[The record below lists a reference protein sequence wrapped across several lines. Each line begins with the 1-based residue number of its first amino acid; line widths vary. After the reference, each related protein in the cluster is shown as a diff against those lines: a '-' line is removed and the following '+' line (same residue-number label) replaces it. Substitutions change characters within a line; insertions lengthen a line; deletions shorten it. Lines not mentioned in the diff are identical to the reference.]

1 MRRRRHRA
9 ALRLVLSLGAML
21 FAGQVLALD
30 GEVTHLSGAVVA
42 RGDAGQTRVLS
53 VRSAVREGDIV
64 ITADNTYARIK
75 WGDGTDIV
83 LRPNTQLKIDA
94 ASYEEG
100 RPQSD
105 SFAISLLKGGLR
117 AVTGLLGKRNP
128 SRFKLSTPMAT
139 VGIRGTHFGALFC
152 NNDCQA
158 IQTVGGEPPAD
169 GLHVDVSDGEIVV
182 TTQAGAQDFRIGDFG
197 YVRNLASLPIL
208 VPPAQGTRI
217 TPPQAVLS
225 LTVGGGSVG
234 RTGDLECRVQ

>member
-1 MRRRRHRA
+1 MRRRRHQAALRA
-9 ALRLVLSLGAML
+9 ALWAGAL
-21 FAGQVLALD
+21 LLAGPALALD
-30 GEVTHLSGAVVA
+30 GQVTHLSGAVVA
-42 RGDAGQTRVLS
+42 RGADGQTRVLS

-64 ITADNTYARIK
+64 ITADNTYARVR

-83 LRPNTQLKIDA
+83 LRPNTQLKVDA

-100 RPQSD
+100 QPQAD
-105 SFAISLLKGGLR
+105 SFAVSLLKGGLR

-128 SRFKLSTPMAT
+128 ARFKLSTPMAT

-152 NNDCQA
+152 NSDCQA

-182 TTQAGAQDFRIGDFG
+182 TTQAGAQEFRIGDFG
-197 YVRNLASLPIL
+197 YVQNFASLPIL

-217 TPPQAVLS
+217 TPPPAVLS
-225 LTVGGGSVG
+225 LSIGGGSVG
-234 RTGDLECRVQ
+234 RSGDLECRVQ